1 VPRTGNHRRFAVLA
15 VLALFGGCGG
25 GGGARTEAV
34 ALDEDPLRGVV
45 PTVDGGTV
53 DLATFAG
60 EDLVVWF
67 WAPW

>member
-1 VPRTGNHRRFAVLA
+1 VVLAVLA
-15 VLALFGGCGG
+15 VLGGCGG

-34 ALDEDPLRGVV
+34 ALDEDPLSGVV